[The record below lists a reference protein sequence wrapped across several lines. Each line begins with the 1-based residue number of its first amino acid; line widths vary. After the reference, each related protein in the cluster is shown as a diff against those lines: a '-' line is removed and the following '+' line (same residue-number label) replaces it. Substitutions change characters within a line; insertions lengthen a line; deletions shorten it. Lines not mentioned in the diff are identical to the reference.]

1 MLLRCQR
8 LLIQLMRFKPNAEYV
23 PGKERVVADTLS
35 RNPLSVSSETSE
47 TEEDVRAEMLRL
59 VSTTSSDPQLSRVFD
74 CTVNGWPKYAKHV
87 PQELRPY
94 HVVADVKII

>member
-23 PGKERVVADTLS
+23 PGKEIVVADTLS

-47 TEEDVRAEMLRL
+47 TEDVRAEMVRL
-59 VSTTSSDPQLSRVFD
+59 VSTEMETQYLSHEL
-74 CTVNGWPKYAKHV
+74 TAKRNV
-87 PQELRPY
+87 TPPGR
-94 HVVADVKII
+94 A